1 LYNTRTALED
11 SLKDKVSDEE
21 KEGLEA
27 AITAALV
34 WMDDNPEADKDAC
47 DEKRKE
53 VEDLANPIFK
63 RAYESAS
70 GGGFG
75 GGEGDS
81 DAPEVEEVD

>member
-1 LYNTRTALED
+1 
-11 SLKDKVSDEE
+11 
-21 KEGLEA
+21 
-27 AITAALV
+27 
-34 WMDDNPEADKDAC
+34 MDDNPEADKDAC